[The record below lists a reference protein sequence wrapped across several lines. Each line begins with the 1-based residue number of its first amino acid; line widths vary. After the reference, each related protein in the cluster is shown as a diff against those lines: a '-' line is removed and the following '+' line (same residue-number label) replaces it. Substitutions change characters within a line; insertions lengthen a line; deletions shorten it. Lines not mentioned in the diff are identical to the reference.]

1 MSRTGQSRRFRT
13 AVFMGVCAAFV
24 VTLQGCASLGSKDP
38 EAQKKLVQERLDES
52 LSAADKAQK
61 QGQTDQAL
69 QLLDEASRIDPAAKQ
84 PWLRKAQI
92 HFEARQYGPAIT
104 QAHEALQRDVSDLT
118 AQSIL
123 AVSGLRV
130 SALALDQLRKA
141 NEVTGSTRSEAES
154 VARVIH
160 QALGEPILLA
170 PTAAGVPATSEP
182 ASRRSKAAPRA
193 SASATRPVAGVSP
206 SATSPATQPA
216 APATAA
222 KPVAPATT
230 SAPNVSKPAPAARPT
245 PAPAGRNNPF
255 GALQ

>member
-1 MSRTGQSRRFRT
+1 M
-13 AVFMGVCAAFV
+13 
-24 VTLQGCASLGSKDP
+24 GSKDP
-38 EAQKKLVQERLDES
+38 QAAKRLAQERLDES

-104 QAHEALQRDVSDLT
+104 QAQEALQRDVNDLT

-130 SALALDQLRKA
+130 SASALEQLRKA
-141 NEVTGSTRSEAES
+141 NEVSGSTRSEAES
-154 VARVIH
+154 VARIIH
-160 QALGEPILLA
+160 EALGEPILVA
-170 PTAAGVPATSEP
+170 PTAAGPAPAEP
-182 ASRRSKAAPRA
+182 AARRGNVRTAPRGAPRA
-193 SASATRPVAGVSP
+193 VSSPPVAPVV
-206 SATSPATQPA
+206 
-216 APATAA
+216 
-222 KPVAPATT
+222 PVAPAAARSTGAASLVPAAPVVT
-230 SAPNVSKPAPAARPT
+230 PVPPNVSKPAPAARPA
-245 PAPAGRNNPF
+245 PAAAGRNNPF

>member
-1 MSRTGQSRRFRT
+1 MSRTGQGPRLRA
-13 AVFMGVCAAFV
+13 AVFMGVCMTFAV
-24 VTLQGCASLGSKDP
+24 VLQGCSSLGGKDP
-38 EAQKKLVQERLDES
+38 QAEKRLVQEKLDES

-104 QAHEALQRDVSDLT
+104 QAQEALQRDVNDLT

-130 SALALDQLRKA
+130 SASALDQLRKA

-170 PTAAGVPATSEP
+170 PTAAGAAAASDAPPARRPARVAPRVAP
-182 ASRRSKAAPRA
+182 ASTTPSPQPRPAA
-193 SASATRPVAGVSP
+193 VA
-206 SATSPATQPA
+206 PANSV
-216 APATAA
+216 APATA
-222 KPVAPATT
+222 P
-230 SAPNVSKPAPAARPT
+230 APNVSKPAPAARPA

>member
-1 MSRTGQSRRFRT
+1 
-13 AVFMGVCAAFV
+13 MGVCVAFV
-24 VTLQGCASLGSKDP
+24 ATLQGCASLGSKDP

-92 HFEARQYGPAIT
+92 HFESRQYGPAIT
-104 QAHEALQRDVSDLT
+104 QAQEALQRDVNDLT

-130 SALALDQLRKA
+130 SASALDQLRKA

-170 PTAAGVPATSEP
+170 PTAAGPSTSADPAARRGKATARQPAPAVRPATTGGAP
-182 ASRRSKAAPRA
+182 APAIAPTAAP
-193 SASATRPVAGVSP
+193 
-206 SATSPATQPA
+206 
-216 APATAA
+216 APATAPA
-222 KPVAPATT
+222 KPSVPPVTAAP
-230 SAPNVSKPAPAARPT
+230 SVSKPAPAARPT

>member
-1 MSRTGQSRRFRT
+1 
-13 AVFMGVCAAFV
+13 MGVCVAFV
-24 VTLQGCASLGSKDP
+24 ATLQGCASMGSQDP
-38 EAQKKLVQERLDES
+38 QAAKRLVQEKLDES

-104 QAHEALQRDVSDLT
+104 QAHEVLQRDVNDLT

-130 SALALDQLRKA
+130 SATALEQLRKA

-170 PTAAGVPATSEP
+170 PPAAAPGAPAERPP
-182 ASRRSKAAPRA
+182 ARRNARAAPR
-193 SASATRPVAGVSP
+193 
-206 SATSPATQPA
+206 
-216 APATAA
+216 
-222 KPVAPATT
+222 VAPALGAIQRPTT
-230 SAPNVSKPAPAARPT
+230 AAPSAAAGPMSVVAPSNVSKPAAAARPA
-245 PAPAGRNNPF
+245 PAAAGRNNPF

>member
-1 MSRTGQSRRFRT
+1 MTGQGRRLRA
-13 AVFMGVCAAFV
+13 AVFMGVCMAFV
-24 VTLQGCASLGSKDP
+24 AALQGCANLGPKDP
-38 EAQKKLVQERLDES
+38 QAEKRLVQERLDER

-69 QLLDEASRIDPAAKQ
+69 QLLDDASRIDPAAKQ
-84 PWLRKAQI
+84 PWVRKAQI

-104 QAHEALQRDVSDLT
+104 QAQEALQRDVNDLT

-130 SALALDQLRKA
+130 SASALDQLRKA

-160 QALGEPILLA
+160 QALGEPIILA
-170 PTAAGVPATSEP
+170 PTAAGVAASAEP
-182 ASRRSKAAPRA
+182 VPRRAAKAATRVTPNSNP
-193 SASATRPVAGVSP
+193 SAGARPVAAGAQPP
-206 SATSPATQPA
+206 SAA
-216 APATAA
+216 APAV
-222 KPVAPATT
+222 PVQTNP
-230 SAPNVSKPAPAARPT
+230 PNVSKPAAAVR
-245 PAPAGRNNPF
+245 PAPAATGRNNPF

>member
-1 MSRTGQSRRFRT
+1 MGFCMAF
-13 AVFMGVCAAFV
+13 AVA
-24 VTLQGCASLGSKDP
+24 LQGCASLGSKDP
-38 EAQKKLVQERLDES
+38 QAEKRLAQEKLDES

-104 QAHEALQRDVSDLT
+104 QAQEALQRDVNDLT

-130 SALALDQLRKA
+130 SASALDQLRKA

-170 PTAAGVPATSEP
+170 PTAAG
-182 ASRRSKAAPRA
+182 
-193 SASATRPVAGVSP
+193 
-206 SATSPATQPA
+206 PA
-216 APATAA
+216 APAEPPPVRRHARVTSRAA
-222 KPVAPATT
+222 PDSNSPAVIQRPAAGTPAAAAAPAPAVRA
-230 SAPNVSKPAPAARPT
+230 APSNVSRSAPAARPA

>member
-1 MSRTGQSRRFRT
+1 
-13 AVFMGVCAAFV
+13 MGVCVAFV
-24 VTLQGCASLGSKDP
+24 VTLQGCASVGSKDP
-38 EAQKKLVQERLDES
+38 QAEKRLVQEKLDES

-61 QGQTDQAL
+61 QGQTEQAL

-104 QAHEALQRDVSDLT
+104 QAQEALQRDVNDLT

-130 SALALDQLRKA
+130 SASALDQLRKA

-170 PTAAGVPATSEP
+170 PTAAGP
-182 ASRRSKAAPRA
+182 ASPTESPPARRNARVVPRA
-193 SASATRPVAGVSP
+193 VGPAAANAAAAAQRPA
-206 SATSPATQPA
+206 AA
-216 APATAA
+216 APAQAA
-222 KPVAPATT
+222 AP
-230 SAPNVSKPAPAARPT
+230 PIVSKPAPAART
-245 PAPAGRNNPF
+245 APATAGRNNPF

>member
-1 MSRTGQSRRFRT
+1 MSRTGQGRRLRA
-13 AVFMGVCAAFV
+13 AVFMGVSVVFV
-24 VTLQGCASLGSKDP
+24 ATLQGCASVGSKDP
-38 EAQKKLVQERLDES
+38 QVEKRLVQEKLDES
-52 LSAADKAQK
+52 LSAAEKAQK

-69 QLLDEASRIDPAAKQ
+69 QLLDEATRIDPAAKQ

-130 SALALDQLRKA
+130 SASALDQLRKA

-170 PTAAGVPATSEP
+170 PTASGPAASAEP
-182 ASRRSKAAPRA
+182 APRRSGRGTSRA
-193 SASATRPVAGVSP
+193 SVSP
-206 SATSPATQPA
+206 AARSTSVAPPVA
-216 APATAA
+216 APA
-222 KPVAPATT
+222 KAPAAQPPT
-230 SAPNVSKPAPAARPT
+230 VSKPAPAARPA

>member
-1 MSRTGQSRRFRT
+1 M
-13 AVFMGVCAAFV
+13 
-24 VTLQGCASLGSKDP
+24 GSKDP
-38 EAQKKLVQERLDES
+38 QAAKRLAQERLDES

-104 QAHEALQRDVSDLT
+104 QAQEALQRDVNDLT

-130 SALALDQLRKA
+130 SASALEQLRKA
-141 NEVTGSTRSEAES
+141 NEVSGSTRSEAES
-154 VARVIH
+154 VARIIH
-160 QALGEPILLA
+160 DALGEPILVA
-170 PTAAGVPATSEP
+170 PTAAGPAPAEP
-182 ASRRSKAAPRA
+182 AARRGNVRTAPRGAPRA
-193 SASATRPVAGVSP
+193 VSTAPVAPDV
-206 SATSPATQPA
+206 
-216 APATAA
+216 
-222 KPVAPATT
+222 PVAPAAARPTRAAPPVAAAPVVT
-230 SAPNVSKPAPAARPT
+230 PVPPNVSKPAPAARPA
-245 PAPAGRNNPF
+245 PAVAGRNNPF

>member
-1 MSRTGQSRRFRT
+1 M
-13 AVFMGVCAAFV
+13 A
-24 VTLQGCASLGSKDP
+24 TLQGCANMGSKDP
-38 EAQKKLVQERLDES
+38 QAAKRLSQERLDES

-104 QAHEALQRDVSDLT
+104 QAQEALQRDVNDLT

-130 SALALDQLRKA
+130 SASALEQLRKA
-141 NEVTGSTRSEAES
+141 NEVSGSTRSEAES
-154 VARVIH
+154 VARIIH
-160 QALGEPILLA
+160 DALGEPILVA
-170 PTAAGVPATSEP
+170 PTAAGPAPAEP
-182 ASRRSKAAPRA
+182 AARRGSVRTAPRGAPRA
-193 SASATRPVAGVSP
+193 VSSA
-206 SATSPATQPA
+206 
-216 APATAA
+216 
-222 KPVAPATT
+222 PVAPAAARPT
-230 SAPNVSKPAPAARPT
+230 SAAPPVTAAPVVIPVPPNVSKPAPAARPA
-245 PAPAGRNNPF
+245 PAAAGRNNPF

>member
-1 MSRTGQSRRFRT
+1 MSRTGQGRRLRA
-13 AVFMGVCAAFV
+13 AVFMGVCMAFV
-24 VTLQGCASLGSKDP
+24 ATLQGCASLGSKDP
-38 EAQKKLVQERLDES
+38 QAEKRLVQEKLDES

-104 QAHEALQRDVSDLT
+104 QAQEALQRDVNDLT

-130 SALALDQLRKA
+130 SASALDQLRKA

-170 PTAAGVPATSEP
+170 PTAAG
-182 ASRRSKAAPRA
+182 
-193 SASATRPVAGVSP
+193 
-206 SATSPATQPA
+206 
-216 APATAA
+216 
-222 KPVAPATT
+222 PVAPAEPPPARRNARV
-230 SAPNVSKPAPAARPT
+230 APRVAPVAANVPAVIQRPAAAPVAAPSTVSKPAPAARPA
-245 PAPAGRNNPF
+245 PAAAGRNNPF

>member
-1 MSRTGQSRRFRT
+1 MSRTGQGRRLRA
-13 AVFMGVCAAFV
+13 AVFMGVCVAFAA
-24 VTLQGCASLGSKDP
+24 TLQGCASVGSKDP
-38 EAQKKLVQERLDES
+38 QAEKRLVQEKLDES
-52 LSAADKAQK
+52 LNAAEKAQK

-104 QAHEALQRDVSDLT
+104 QAQEALQRDVNDLT

-130 SALALDQLRKA
+130 SASALDHLRKV

-170 PTAAGVPATSEP
+170 PTAAGAVTPAEP
-182 ASRRSKAAPRA
+182 LSRRNNKAARA
-193 SASATRPVAGVSP
+193 SIAT
-206 SATSPATQPA
+206 PA
-216 APATAA
+216 APKVAA
-222 KPVAPATT
+222 GGQPNSTT
-230 SAPNVSKPAPAARPT
+230 VPKPAPAARPA
-245 PAPAGRNNPF
+245 PAAAGRNNPF

>member
-1 MSRTGQSRRFRT
+1 M
-13 AVFMGVCAAFV
+13 
-24 VTLQGCASLGSKDP
+24 GSKDP
-38 EAQKKLVQERLDES
+38 QAEKRLVQEKLDES

-104 QAHEALQRDVSDLT
+104 QAQEALQRDVNDLT

-130 SALALDQLRKA
+130 SASALDQLRKA

-160 QALGEPILLA
+160 QALGEPILLT
-170 PTAAGVPATSEP
+170 PTAAGPA
-182 ASRRSKAAPRA
+182 AAPA
-193 SASATRPVAGVSP
+193 EPQPVRRNARVAP
-206 SATSPATQPA
+206 RV

-222 KPVAPATT
+222 VPVP
-230 SAPNVSKPAPAARPT
+230 SNVSKPAPAARPA

>member
-1 MSRTGQSRRFRT
+1 
-13 AVFMGVCAAFV
+13 
-24 VTLQGCASLGSKDP
+24 LGSKDP
-38 EAQKKLVQERLDES
+38 QAEKRLVQEKLDES

-104 QAHEALQRDVSDLT
+104 QAQEALQRDVNDLT

-130 SALALDQLRKA
+130 SASALDQLRKA

-160 QALGEPILLA
+160 QALGEPILLT
-170 PTAAGVPATSEP
+170 PTAAGPA
-182 ASRRSKAAPRA
+182 AAPVEPQ
-193 SASATRPVAGVSP
+193 PVKRNARVAP
-206 SATSPATQPA
+206 RV
-216 APATAA
+216 APATATSA
-222 KPVAPATT
+222 VPVAIQRPATGAPPT
-230 SAPNVSKPAPAARPT
+230 AAAVPVPPNVSKPAPAARPA

>member
-1 MSRTGQSRRFRT
+1 
-13 AVFMGVCAAFV
+13 MGVCVAFV
-24 VTLQGCASLGSKDP
+24 ATLQGCASVGSKDP
-38 EAQKKLVQERLDES
+38 QVEKRLVQEKLDES

-69 QLLDEASRIDPAAKQ
+69 QWLDEATRIDPAAKQ

-104 QAHEALQRDVSDLT
+104 QAQEALQRDVSDLT

-170 PTAAGVPATSEP
+170 PTASGPAPSAEP
-182 ASRRSKAAPRA
+182 ASRRGGRSAPRA
-193 SASATRPVAGVSP
+193 AASPAARPAVGAAPVVNP
-206 SATSPATQPA
+206 PLTVPAKAAATQP
-216 APATAA
+216 P
-222 KPVAPATT
+222 
-230 SAPNVSKPAPAARPT
+230 SVSKPAPAARP
-245 PAPAGRNNPF
+245 APAAAGRSNPF

>member
-1 MSRTGQSRRFRT
+1 MSRTGQGRRLSA
-13 AVFMGVCAAFV
+13 AVFMGVSVAFLA
-24 VTLQGCASLGSKDP
+24 TLQGCASVGSKDP
-38 EAQKKLVQERLDES
+38 QVEKRLVQEKLDES

-69 QLLDEASRIDPAAKQ
+69 QLLDEATRIDPAAKQ

-104 QAHEALQRDVSDLT
+104 QAHEALQRDVNDLT

-130 SALALDQLRKA
+130 SASALDQLRKA

-170 PTAAGVPATSEP
+170 PTASGLAASAEP
-182 ASRRSKAAPRA
+182 APRRSGRSAPRPPVSPAARPTNGAAPA
-193 SASATRPVAGVSP
+193 VAP
-206 SATSPATQPA
+206 ALAAPAKAPATQ
-216 APATAA
+216 APT
-222 KPVAPATT
+222 
-230 SAPNVSKPAPAARPT
+230 VSKPAPAARPA

>member
-1 MSRTGQSRRFRT
+1 MSRTGQGRRLRA
-13 AVFMGVCAAFV
+13 AVFMGVCMAFV
-24 VTLQGCASLGSKDP
+24 ATLQGCASVGSKDP
-38 EAQKKLVQERLDES
+38 QAEKRLVQEKLDES

-69 QLLDEASRIDPAAKQ
+69 QLLDEAARIDPAAKQ

-130 SALALDQLRKA
+130 SASALDQLRKA

-170 PTAAGVPATSEP
+170 PTAAGPAAAPTEAPP
-182 ASRRSKAAPRA
+182 ARRSTRVTPR
-193 SASATRPVAGVSP
+193 
-206 SATSPATQPA
+206 
-216 APATAA
+216 
-222 KPVAPATT
+222 VAPAKAT
-230 SAPNVSKPAPAARPT
+230 APVPAAAPTIVSKPAPAARPA
-245 PAPAGRNNPF
+245 PAAAGRNNPF

>member
-1 MSRTGQSRRFRT
+1 M
-13 AVFMGVCAAFV
+13 
-24 VTLQGCASLGSKDP
+24 GSKDP
-38 EAQKKLVQERLDES
+38 QAAKRLSQERLDES

-104 QAHEALQRDVSDLT
+104 QAQEALQRDVNDLT

-130 SALALDQLRKA
+130 SASALEQLRKA
-141 NEVTGSTRSEAES
+141 NEVSGSTRSEAES
-154 VARVIH
+154 VARIIH
-160 QALGEPILLA
+160 DALGEPILVA
-170 PTAAGVPATSEP
+170 PTAAGPAPAEP
-182 ASRRSKAAPRA
+182 AARRGSVRTAPRGAPRA
-193 SASATRPVAGVSP
+193 VSSA
-206 SATSPATQPA
+206 
-216 APATAA
+216 
-222 KPVAPATT
+222 PVAPAAARPT
-230 SAPNVSKPAPAARPT
+230 SAAPPVTAAPVVIPVPPNVSKPAPAARPA
-245 PAPAGRNNPF
+245 PAAAGRNNPF

>member
-1 MSRTGQSRRFRT
+1 MGFCV
-13 AVFMGVCAAFV
+13 AVVA
-24 VTLQGCASLGSKDP
+24 TLQGCASMGSKDP
-38 EAQKKLVQERLDES
+38 QAQKRLVQEKLDES

-61 QGQTDQAL
+61 QGQSDQAL
-69 QLLDEASRIDPAAKQ
+69 QLLEEASRIDPAAKQ

-104 QAHEALQRDVSDLT
+104 QAKEALQRDVNDLT

-130 SALALDQLRKA
+130 SASALDQLRKA

-170 PTAAGVPATSEP
+170 PTAAGPLPAAAPAEPVPARRNARGAARVTP
-182 ASRRSKAAPRA
+182 AA
-193 SASATRPVAGVSP
+193 
-206 SATSPATQPA
+206 ATSPVTNPRVA
-216 APATAA
+216 AGVPGAA
-222 KPVAPATT
+222 KPLATAP
-230 SAPNVSKPAPAARPT
+230 SNVSKPASAARPA

>member
-1 MSRTGQSRRFRT
+1 
-13 AVFMGVCAAFV
+13 MGVCVAFV
-24 VTLQGCASLGSKDP
+24 ATLQGCASVGSKDP
-38 EAQKKLVQERLDES
+38 QVEKRLVQERLDES

-69 QLLDEASRIDPAAKQ
+69 QLLDEATRIDPAAKQ

-104 QAHEALQRDVSDLT
+104 QAQEALQRDVSDLT

-130 SALALDQLRKA
+130 SASALEQLRKA

-170 PTAAGVPATSEP
+170 PTASGAATSAEP
-182 ASRRSKAAPRA
+182 VARRGGR
-193 SASATRPVAGVSP
+193 SATRVTATRAARPTHGTAPALDAPV
-206 SATSPATQPA
+206 A
-216 APATAA
+216 APAKAA
-222 KPVAPATT
+222 AAQPPR
-230 SAPNVSKPAPAARPT
+230 VSKPAPAARPV
-245 PAPAGRNNPF
+245 PAAAGRSNPF

>member
-1 MSRTGQSRRFRT
+1 
-13 AVFMGVCAAFV
+13 MGVGVAFLAA
-24 VTLQGCASLGSKDP
+24 LQGCASLGSKDP
-38 EAQKKLVQERLDES
+38 QVEKRLVQEKLDES
-52 LSAADKAQK
+52 LSAAEKAQK

-69 QLLDEASRIDPAAKQ
+69 QLLDEAARIDPAAKQ

-130 SALALDQLRKA
+130 SASALDQLRKA

-170 PTAAGVPATSEP
+170 PTASGPGTPAEP
-182 ASRRSKAAPRA
+182 APRRGGRSAHRVAASPARPSNAAAPVASPSVTAPAKAAAVQP
-193 SASATRPVAGVSP
+193 P
-206 SATSPATQPA
+206 SGP
-216 APATAA
+216 
-222 KPVAPATT
+222 
-230 SAPNVSKPAPAARPT
+230 KPAPAARPA
-245 PAPAGRNNPF
+245 PAAAGRNNPF

>member
-1 MSRTGQSRRFRT
+1 
-13 AVFMGVCAAFV
+13 MGVCVSFA
-24 VTLQGCASLGSKDP
+24 VTLHGCASLGSKDP
-38 EAQKKLVQERLDES
+38 QAEKRHVQERLDES

-104 QAHEALQRDVSDLT
+104 QAQEALQRDVNDLT

-130 SALALDQLRKA
+130 SASALDQLRKA

-170 PTAAGVPATSEP
+170 PTAAGPAVPAEAPPVRRNPRVAPRMASSAAALP
-182 ASRRSKAAPRA
+182 ATGPRAAMAAPNA
-193 SASATRPVAGVSP
+193 AA
-206 SATSPATQPA
+206 A
-216 APATAA
+216 APST
-222 KPVAPATT
+222 
-230 SAPNVSKPAPAARPT
+230 VSKPAQAVRAAPAA
-245 PAPAGRNNPF
+245 AGRNNPF

>member
-1 MSRTGQSRRFRT
+1 
-13 AVFMGVCAAFV
+13 MGVCVAFV
-24 VTLQGCASLGSKDP
+24 ATLQGCASVGSKDP
-38 EAQKKLVQERLDES
+38 QAEKRLVQEKLDES
-52 LSAADKAQK
+52 LSAADVAQK

-104 QAHEALQRDVSDLT
+104 QAQEALQRDVNDLT

-130 SALALDQLRKA
+130 SASALDQLRKA

-170 PTAAGVPATSEP
+170 PTAAGPAVSTEPPSARRNARVAPRVVVPAT
-182 ASRRSKAAPRA
+182 ANA
-193 SASATRPVAGVSP
+193 
-206 SATSPATQPA
+206 PA
-216 APATAA
+216 AAQRPAAVTA
-222 KPVAPATT
+222 PGQVTT
-230 SAPNVSKPAPAARPT
+230 PSIVSKPAPAARPA
-245 PAPAGRNNPF
+245 PAAAGRNNPF

>member
-1 MSRTGQSRRFRT
+1 MSRTGQGRRLRA
-13 AVFMGVCAAFV
+13 AVFTGVCVAFMA
-24 VTLQGCASLGSKDP
+24 TLQGCANMGSKDP
-38 EAQKKLVQERLDES
+38 QAAKRLSQERLDES

-104 QAHEALQRDVSDLT
+104 QAQEALQRDVNDLT

-130 SALALDQLRKA
+130 SASALEQLRKA
-141 NEVTGSTRSEAES
+141 NEVSGSTRSEAES
-154 VARVIH
+154 VARIIH
-160 QALGEPILLA
+160 DALGEPILVA
-170 PTAAGVPATSEP
+170 PTAAGPAPAEP
-182 ASRRSKAAPRA
+182 AARRGNVRTAPRGAPRA
-193 SASATRPVAGVSP
+193 VSSA
-206 SATSPATQPA
+206 
-216 APATAA
+216 
-222 KPVAPATT
+222 PVAPAAARPT
-230 SAPNVSKPAPAARPT
+230 SAAPPVTAAPVVIPVPPNVSKPAPAARPA
-245 PAPAGRNNPF
+245 PAAAGRNNPF